1 MHSALLARLL
11 ADDTH
16 AYILTDGKEGDK
28 EGSPRSR
35 WEHVP
40 VPGGR
45 QPKSVKCSPRLDR

>member
-16 AYILTDGKEGDK
+16 AYILTDGKEDDK

-45 QPKSVKCSPRLDR
+45 QPKSVNCSPRLDR